1 MGFCPQ
7 GKTSVFFLAAG
18 FVLVFPAA
26 GSAEESSG
34 VTVRWGDGFRIED
47 KRDDSLYYLRLKF
60 ALQFR
65 YTYLAFDPQ
74 TVSNADHDWN
84 NFFLRRARLFADG
97 MAPDKNWTY
106 YLHVQLEPPGG
117 VNLHDGYVQWE
128 RYRFCRVQFGRMKIP
143 FSLEFWQSGFLLNGV
158 ERTIFSAETD
168 VDGKTRDVL
177 GNTIERF
184 WPGGN
189 AAFPTSGHYATS
201 TTRNRTSSKGTLF
214 PTGGLMLYRS
224 QGIDVNGDV
233 SVPGLNEESL
243 LQYRLGL
250 YNGRDTQGFGN
261 PTDQLLS
268 VFRLAYA
275 PLGEFPLTMQGDFP
289 CTQEPKVVVLF
300 SVFRYGDEATRRYD
314 LATDTYV
321 NDKYDIRDWGYDLAA
336 VFRWRGLS
344 LDLEYGFENF
354 DMEGR
359 TPDNRD
365 DYDRLGGR
373 VNLGY
378 FLVPKKWEAVFR
390 YGYLERIHDN
400 DSLAS
405 LRTGLGLVE
414 TRDGW
419 AVEKNLQEYTFG
431 VNYYLHGHNQ
441 KICMDYSLLVRAFR
455 PAEPGSGPVEDQVDH
470 RARVMFQ
477 QTF

>member
-1 MGFCPQ
+1 MGLRVS
-7 GKTSVFFLAAG
+7 GKTWPLMLAVA
-18 FVLVFPAA
+18 FALACSAA
-26 GSAEESSG
+26 VSAEEDSG
-34 VTVRWGDGFRIED
+34 LTVRWGDGFRIED

-60 ALQFR
+60 AIQFR
-65 YTYLAFDPQ
+65 YTYLAFDRQ
-74 TVSNADHDWN
+74 VVSNAGHDWN

-97 MAPDKNWTY
+97 MAPDKNWSY

-117 VNLHDGYVQWE
+117 VNLHDAYVQWE
-128 RYRFCRVQFGRMKIP
+128 RYKFCRVQFGRMKIP

-168 VDGKTRDVL
+168 VDGKARDVL

-201 TTRNRTSSKGTLF
+201 TTRNKTSSKGTLF
-214 PTGGLMLYRS
+214 PTGGLMLFRS
-224 QGIDVNGDV
+224 QGLDLNGDV
-233 SVPGLNEESL
+233 PVPGLSEESL
-243 LQYRLGL
+243 LQYWLGL
-250 YNGRDTQGFGN
+250 YNGRDTQGFSN
-261 PTDQLLS
+261 PTDQLLY
-268 VFRLAYA
+268 VLRLAYG
-275 PLGEFPLTMQGDFP
+275 PLGESPLTMQGDWP
-289 CTQEPKVVVLF
+289 CTQDPKFVVLF
-300 SVFRYGDEATRRYD
+300 SAFRYGDEATKRYD

-321 NDKYDIRDWGYDLAA
+321 EDKYDIRDWGYDVAG

-354 DMEGR
+354 EMKGR
-359 TPDNRD
+359 TPDSRD

-378 FLVPKKWEAVFR
+378 FLVPRKWEAVFR

-400 DSLAS
+400 DTLAS

-414 TRDGW
+414 TRDGS

-441 KICMDYSLLVRAFR
+441 KIALDYSLLRRAFR
-455 PAEPGSGPVEDQVDH
+455 PAEPGAGRVDGQTDH
-470 RARVMFQ
+470 RVRLMFQ